1 MISRKQR
8 KGAKV
13 ARKYLHGDSGRSVVM
28 KGAVSKTAHK
38 SAHKMNGNRPILFP
52 LTPTQTDRRILSA
65 AVDTV
70 VAERK
75 K

>member
-1 MISRKQR
+1 MIAMKAR

-13 ARKYLHGDSGRSVVM
+13 IRKNPHGDSGRSVGI
-28 KGAVSKTAHK
+28 KGAARGAADKTQK
-38 SAHKMNGNRPILFP
+38 LNGNRRILFP

-70 VAERK
+70 VAESK